1 MSTVGQV
8 STLGGRDPA
17 HMAPD
22 RRAALAQS
30 VPADATRIALITNPT
45 IHEYYGAQAQA
56 ALEASGLEVVVIM
69 IPDGEGHKNWHSLNE
84 IFDQLLAYQFDRKA
98 LIVALGGG
106 VVGDIAGFAAACYMR
121 GIRFMQVP
129 TTLLAQV
136 DSSVGGK
143 TAINHPLGKNMIGA
157 FYQPIA
163 VEIDTRVL
171 STLPQ
176 RELTAGLAEVIKY
189 GFIADHSFL
198 DWCEAQVANL
208 LARKTS
214 ALQYA
219 IQRSCEI
226 KAQVVS
232 EDERESGRRAILNF
246 GHTFGHAIEAG
257 LGYGQ
262 WLHGEA
268 VGCGMV
274 MAAELSRE
282 LGYLSAEEVTRTRDL
297 VAAIGAPV
305 QAPRWPLARWHELMQ
320 SDKKALGGELRFVV
334 LTEIGQARV
343 EVVDMDRVAQV
354 LGH

>member
-1 MSTVGQV
+1 MNTVVQV
-8 STLGGRDPA
+8 
-17 HMAPD
+17 
-22 RRAALAQS
+22 Q
-30 VPADATRIALITNPT
+30 TN
-45 IHEYYGAQAQA
+45 GAQYPIYIGTGGLDQLDKNVPNDVTRVAIVTSPNIFELYGKQA
-56 ALEASGLEVVVIM
+56 KTALQRTGKAVSVIT
-69 IPDGEGHKNWHSLNE
+69 IPDGETHKNWQCLNN
-84 IFDQLLAYQFDRKA
+84 IFDQLLELQFDRQA

-106 VVGDIAGFAAACYMR
+106 VVGDIAGFAAACFMR

-198 DWCEAQVANL
+198 QWCEAHVDDL
-208 LARKTS
+208 LGRDPE
-214 ALQYA
+214 ALRYA
-219 IQRSCEI
+219 IQRSCEL
-226 KAQVVS
+226 KAAVVS
-232 EDERESGRRAILNF
+232 EDEKESGRRALLNF

-274 MAAELSRE
+274 MAAQLSQQ
-282 LGYLSAEEVTRTRDL
+282 LGYLHTEQVQRTRAL
-297 VAAIGAPV
+297 VDAIGAPV
-305 QAPRWPLARWHELMQ
+305 QAPQWPVARWLELMQ
-320 SDKKALGGELRFVV
+320 TDKK
-334 LTEIGQARV
+334 EIGSASCR
-343 EVVDMDRVAQV
+343 ERGK
-354 LGH
+354 L